1 MKIDSNIIENEL
13 TNYTERIVIEAIN
26 EILSQDKFNN
36 TCTCKR
42 CLIDIATYS
51 LNRLPAKYI
60 SSHEGEVLTK
70 ILEFENQLQV
80 DIISTVTKAI
90 ETVSKHPRH

>member
-1 MKIDSNIIENEL
+1 MGDLLGKKEFKDI
-13 TNYTERIVIEAIN
+13 
-26 EILSQDKFNN
+26 
-36 TCTCKR
+36 CTCQR

-60 SSHEGEVLTK
+60 ASHEGEVQTK
-70 ILEFENQLQV
+70 IDEFENQLQV
-80 DIISTVTKAI
+80 DTISTVTKAI